1 MIGDEGV
8 AVIALRRA
16 VVLLH
21 ADAVR
26 GNHRHGIRHGMALHR
41 ALPARMRVERKI
53 VGLGADGRGV
63 EQNLGALQ
71 HHGARGLRVPL
82 IPADADADR
91 AGFGLPRLEAGVAGA
106 EVIFLLIAR
115 TVGDMALAVDAE
127 DLAVSI
133 GNRHAVVVARA
144 VLLEE
149 GDGNDELQFLGEL
162 LERTH
167 GRMLAR
173 RLGHLE
179 PFRVLPRREVDALE
193 QLRRQHDLGAALGS
207 LADEAFDLGDVGRHV
222 RTERRLDGGDGD
234 RAARHHAG
242 SCCVMQWNEP
252 PPASPAPSNPR
263 DGTPTTLR
271 SGNTACSAS
280 SAAAPVGVP

>member
-1 MIGDEGV
+1 MVGNEGV

-26 GNHRHGIRHGMALHR
+26 GDHRHGIRHGMALHR
-41 ALPARMRVERKI
+41 ALPARMRVEGEV
-53 VGLGADGRGV
+53 VGLGADGRRV

-82 IPADADADR
+82 IPADADADH
-91 AGFGLPRLEAGVAGA
+91 AGLRLPRLEAGVAGA

-115 TVGDMALAVDAE
+115 TVGDVALAVDAE
-127 DLAVSI
+127 NLAVSV
-133 GNRHAVVVARA
+133 GNRHAVVVTRA

-167 GRMLAR
+167 ATDAR
-173 RLGHLE
+173 SQALPSRTISGPAASGSRCSGTAQAAARLG
-179 PFRVLPRREVDALE
+179 RRAWQPR
-193 QLRRQHDLGAALGS
+193 
-207 LADEAFDLGDVGRHV
+207 GR
-222 RTERRLDGGDGD
+222 
-234 RAARHHAG
+234 
-242 SCCVMQWNEP
+242 S
-252 PPASPAPSNPR
+252 
-263 DGTPTTLR
+263 LR
-271 SGNTACSAS
+271 SWRCWPPCPDRRTTGWRRRRSCGSPSTRAP
-280 SAAAPVGVP
+280 AA